1 MGAGP
6 SEPTESRAFRR
17 IRRRAMPA
25 SLGLLAAA
33 ATLIAFGCGD
43 DDPEEVRDEYV
54 REVQAA
60 IRPVAEQS
68 QDLLRQAGEARSL
81 EDLSPPLGRT
91 EDAYQDAADALE
103 SIDPPEEAANLH
115 AQFVETHQQVADA
128 AEAAAESAR
137 KREGEE
143 LKEFE
148 EAGDRYARRSEEIT
162 NKLSE
167 RGFDF

>member
-6 SEPTESRAFRR
+6 SEPNESRAFRR
-17 IRRRAMPA
+17 IRRSAILA
-25 SLGLLAAA
+25 SLAAL
-33 ATLIAFGCGD
+33 TLIAVGCGD

-54 REVQAA
+54 REVQDAV
-60 IRPVAEQS
+60 RPVAEQS
-68 QDLLRQAGEARSL
+68 QNLFRQVGEARSL

-91 EDAYQDAADALE
+91 EEAYQGAADVLE
-103 SIDPPEEAANLH
+103 SIEPPEEAANLH
-115 AQFVETHQQVADA
+115 TQLVETHQQVADA

-162 NKLSE
+162 KKLSA

>member
-1 MGAGP
+1 M
-6 SEPTESRAFRR
+6 
-17 IRRRAMPA
+17 
-25 SLGLLAAA
+25 LAVLAA
-33 ATLIAFGCGD
+33 ATLIPTGCGD
-43 DDPEEVRDEYV
+43 DDPEEARGEYV

-68 QDLLRQAGEARSL
+68 QALSRQVGEARSI

-91 EDAYQDAADALE
+91 EEAYQEAADALE

-128 AEAAAESAR
+128 AEAAAEAAK
-137 KREGEE
+137 KRQGEE

-162 NKLSE
+162 RKLSA